1 MAKQTKTQMVQIIE
15 KAKSESWDVIELS
28 NVVVRGVEYRRVDFM
43 MNGFKY
49 SSSFRADD
57 GKFDGSFLWFPNGG
71 GGPGPMKFREML
83 SVFELPKQYG
93 LVSEVDGDQ
102 PVIGVGGY
110 IAMYSDREPVTIVDV
125 INDKTIV
132 VRHDTATLK
141 PEWKMEYAVG
151 GFACHVINNGGEW
164 FIEQN
169 PNGRTEVFTLRKNGH
184 WIRRGESTNT
194 GTRVVLGK
202 RLKFYDYNF

>member
-15 KAKSESWDVIELS
+15 KAKFELWAVTELPNDVVGGIEYH
-28 NVVVRGVEYRRVDFM
+28 RVEFM

-49 SSSFRADD
+49 SSSFRVDD
-57 GKFDGSFLWFPNGG
+57 GKFVGSFLWFPDGG
-71 GGPGPMKFREML
+71 GCPGPMKFRGMM

-93 LVSEVDGDQ
+93 LVPEVDGDQ

-132 VRHDTATLK
+132 VRMDKATLN
-141 PEWKMEYAVG
+141 PEWKMEVVVG
-151 GFACHVINNGGEW
+151 GFAGHVINNGGEW
-164 FIEQN
+164 IIEQN
-169 PNGRTEVFTLRKNGH
+169 PDGKTEVFTLRENGC
-184 WIRRGESTNT
+184 WVRRGESAKS
-194 GTRVVLGK
+194 GTRVILGK